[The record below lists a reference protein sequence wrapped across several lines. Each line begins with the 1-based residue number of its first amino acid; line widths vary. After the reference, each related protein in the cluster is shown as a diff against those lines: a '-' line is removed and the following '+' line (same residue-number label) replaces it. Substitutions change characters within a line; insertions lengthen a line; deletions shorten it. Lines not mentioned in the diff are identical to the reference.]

1 MLVFLTLCETH
12 VMHRLIFWQIMEV
25 LLQIALKE
33 NFEIPMSFAAKIST
47 KAKQNL
53 RRAIMALEACK
64 AHK

>member
-1 MLVFLTLCETH
+1 
-12 VMHRLIFWQIMEV
+12 MHHLIFWQIMEV
-25 LLQIALKE
+25 LLQIAVKE
-33 NFEIPMSFAAKIST
+33 NFEISMSFAAKIST